1 MNLELKRLLLLMPKV
16 FFISFF
22 CENLLI
28 YNNLY
33 LEIKLGDLTPG
44 KTYEIWVIA
53 ENDAGKS
60 DASDTVTE
68 TTKKPRK

>member
-1 MNLELKRLLLLMPKV
+1 M
-16 FFISFF
+16 
-22 CENLLI
+22 I

>member
-1 MNLELKRLLLLMPKV
+1 M
-16 FFISFF
+16 F
-22 CENLLI
+22 CENI
-28 YNNLY
+28 YGYITILY